1 MLASAVRLAR
11 TLGRMQ
17 RTSPSPETLPF
28 WQTFLD
34 SAPEYQASRFY
45 ESFYFADSEAVANHL
60 AELVLS
66 GVKRAT
72 AALVWG
78 LEAEGKA
85 PPRAGDLSIVTD
97 WSGKPICVIETVST
111 EVAPFEEVTAEFAAT
126 EGEGDKTLEYWRKEH
141 WAFFSRECGQIAREP
156 SARMP
161 ILCEKF
167 RVVYAR
173 PSANA
178 A

>member
-1 MLASAVRLAR
+1 MN
-11 TLGRMQ
+11 Q
-17 RTSPSPETLPF
+17 TSPPPETPPF
-28 WQTFLD
+28 WQSFLA
-34 SAPEYQASRFY
+34 SAPEYEASRFY

-60 AELVLS
+60 ADLVLC

-97 WSGKPICVIETVST
+97 WPGKPICVIETEST
-111 EVAPFEEVTAEFAAT
+111 EVVPFDEVTAEFAAT

-141 WAFFSRECGQIAREP
+141 WAYFSRECSQIAREP
-156 SARMP
+156 SAKMP
-161 ILCEKF
+161 ILCEIF
-167 RVVYAR
+167 RVVYPPPR
-173 PSANA
+173 ANA